1 MKTMMEYPEVPPI
14 PEGWKMPPSFSIA
27 PLWSIYE
34 KAVASKG
41 RAPTEI
47 AAIDLAD
54 WSVQFLVDHLPPPG
68 SDYLLADKTT
78 HPRYKVYFWMNRTQP
93 LLDYL
98 DAYLA
103 EVRRE
108 GTPEQ
113 LKFLGDILDP
123 PTNIGEMRLCP
134 TDDDDDYAENIA
146 KVESYPEPAEAIPI
160 LERIAQSH
168 ATTSIE
174 YVALQIAIR
183 ALRYVIESGEAP
195 EFMRYVDQ
203 MSKWDPPSVE

>member
-1 MKTMMEYPEVPPI
+1 MMEYPEVPPI
-14 PEGWKMPPSFSIA
+14 PEGWKMPPDFELT
-27 PLWSIYE
+27 PLHVIYE
-34 KAVASKG
+34 KAVVSKD

-54 WSVQFLVDHLPPPG
+54 FAIQFLVYRLPPPG
-68 SDYLLADKTT
+68 SDYIVTHETT
-78 HPRYKVYFWMNRTQP
+78 HPRYKVYFWISRRKA

-98 DAYLA
+98 DAYLT
-103 EVRRE
+103 EIRRD

-113 LKFLGDILDP
+113 LKLLSDILDP
-123 PTNIGEMRLCP
+123 PPIVGEMRLSP
-134 TDDDDDYAENIA
+134 TDDSDDYAEAVA
-146 KVESYPEPAEAIPI
+146 KVQSYPEPAEAIPI
-160 LERIAQSH
+160 LEQIAQGH

-203 MSKWDPPSVE
+203 MSRWDPNPVY